1 MFASPVPMIQ
11 DFGKM
16 LTIGVIVSFVG
27 SIFLLFPILGA
38 RDMVTEKTKNI
49 SDKSYNKTTSTGK
62 FSKFMVNL
70 LIKFASIILIVS
82 IGLATFGLIAD
93 RKVSVETDIETFMPQ
108 DMDALHDIHYIR
120 DIVGSTNQMVIFM
133 EDENLLSAENL
144 QWMRDTADKT
154 MVKFPGKIVD
164 IKFIDN
170 LVGNF
175 SDSEDLSFEEYM
187 EVVKEDIP
195 ESQRTMFI
203 NAEMNKGVILMNEEH
218 MATVELQKFV
228 EDMDDILKD
237 APIKASITGKSV
249 LDVEM
254 VKGLTDGRLKMTII
268 GLGLVFISL
277 LILYRSF
284 FKALVAVLPVVLIVG
299 MSGGIMNLLGLRYTP
314 ITATLGAL
322 VLGMGTEM
330 TIMLLERYLEERHEG
345 KEKRDALFTTI
356 RFIGKATLA
365 SGLTTIGGFSVL
377 MTSKFVILKDFGLM
391 TVINISLARIATFVI
406 LPALIW
412 ILDRFIVRG
421 KVIRV
426 EDKELIRE

>member
-1 MFASPVPMIQ
+1 MLGFVSLFASPVPMIQ

-175 SDSEDLSFEEYM
+175 SDSEDLSFEEY
-187 EVVKEDIP
+187 
-195 ESQRTMFI
+195 
-203 NAEMNKGVILMNEEH
+203 
-218 MATVELQKFV
+218 TVH
-228 EDMDDILKD
+228 
-237 APIKASITGKSV
+237 
-249 LDVEM
+249 
-254 VKGLTDGRLKMTII
+254 
-268 GLGLVFISL
+268 
-277 LILYRSF
+277 
-284 FKALVAVLPVVLIVG
+284 
-299 MSGGIMNLLGLRYTP
+299 LR
-314 ITATLGAL
+314 G
-322 VLGMGTEM
+322 
-330 TIMLLERYLEERHEG
+330 EG
-345 KEKRDALFTTI
+345 
-356 RFIGKATLA
+356 
-365 SGLTTIGGFSVL
+365 
-377 MTSKFVILKDFGLM
+377 
-391 TVINISLARIATFVI
+391 
-406 LPALIW
+406 
-412 ILDRFIVRG
+412 
-421 KVIRV
+421 
-426 EDKELIRE
+426 